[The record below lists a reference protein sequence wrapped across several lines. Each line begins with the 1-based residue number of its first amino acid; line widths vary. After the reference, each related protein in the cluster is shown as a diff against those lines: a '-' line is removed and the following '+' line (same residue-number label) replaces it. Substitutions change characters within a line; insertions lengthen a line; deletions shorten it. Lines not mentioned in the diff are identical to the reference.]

1 MNVAGKAPP
10 PLTGA
15 NAVPQESSGNLP
27 PIATQC
33 FMLSN
38 MFDPINER

>member
-1 MNVAGKAPP
+1 MAGKVSP

-15 NAVPQESSGNLP
+15 NAVPQQESGGNLP